1 MIKKINKPFFW
12 DRLLLCQKIK
22 YYGTQLDEEYS
33 KYVDKIE
40 AKKIVKNKCG
50 DLIKIAKIKK
60 FMKNYDDLILDDIKN
75 DCIIKTTHGCGWNIL
90 IHNNNNNNNN
100 NNNDN
105 DNDNLLKIIE
115 KLKSFNK
122 IYGIDS
128 MEKQY
133 SYIKPRY
140 FIEELIKD
148 KYLKDEVLDYMV
160 RCINGEPISMSVQ
173 QKSISKQNSYNIK
186 GNLILAPQLFKIPK
200 PVKFN
205 ELLNLARLL
214 SKGFEFVRI
223 DFFIDIN
230 DDIYFSEFTFTP
242 AGGNQIF
249 PYNIEKKLGKLWV

>member
-1 MIKKINKPFFW
+1 MIKKIIKPNNW
-12 DRLLLCQKIK
+12 NNLLLCQKIK
-22 YYGTQLDEEYS
+22 YYGTQLDKEYS
-33 KYVDKIE
+33 KYVDKLN
-40 AKKIVKNKCG
+40 AKEIVKNRCG
-50 DLIKIAKIKK
+50 DLIKIAKVRKL
-60 FMKNYDDLILDDIKN
+60 MKSYDDLTLDDIKN
-75 DCIIKTTHGCGWNIL
+75 NCIIKTTHGCGWNIL
-90 IHNNNNNNNN
+90 IQNNNNNNNN
-100 NNNDN
+100 NNLIN
-105 DNDNLLKIIE
+105 IIE

-140 FIEELIKD
+140 FIEELIID
-148 KYLKDEVLDYMV
+148 KYLKKEVMDYMV

-173 QKSISKQNSYNIK
+173 QKSIAKQNSYNT
-186 GNLILAPQLFKIPK
+186 NWELIMPQQLFEISK

-242 AGGNQIF
+242 AGGNPIF
-249 PYNIEKKLGKLWV
+249 PYNIEKEFGKLWVQ

>member
-1 MIKKINKPFFW
+1 MIKKIIKPNNW
-12 DRLLLCQKIK
+12 NELLLCQKIK

-33 KYVDKIE
+33 KYVDKLN
-40 AKKIVKNKCG
+40 AKEIVKSKCG
-50 DLIKIAKIKK
+50 DLIKIAKVKK
-60 FMKNYDDLILDDIKN
+60 LMKNYDDLILDDIKTN
-75 DCIIKTTHGCGWNIL
+75 CIIKTTHASGWNIS
-90 IHNNNNNNNN
+90 INA
-100 NNNDN
+100 ND
-105 DNDNLLKIIE
+105 DNNLLEIIE

-122 IYGIDS
+122 IYGQGD

-133 SYIKPRY
+133 NYIKPRY

-173 QKSISKQNSYNIK
+173 QKSIGKQNSYN
-186 GNLILAPQLFKIPK
+186 NNWDLIISPQLFKIPK

-205 ELLNLARLL
+205 ELFNLSRLL

-242 AGGNQIF
+242 AGGNPIF
-249 PYNIEKKLGKLWV
+249 SYNIEKEFGKLWI

>member
-1 MIKKINKPFFW
+1 MIKKIIKPKNW
-12 DRLLLCQKIK
+12 DELVLCQKIK

-33 KYVDKIE
+33 KYVDKLN
-40 AKKIVKNKCG
+40 AKEIVKNRCG
-50 DLIKIAKIKK
+50 DLIKIAKVRKL
-60 FMKNYDDLILDDIKN
+60 MKNYDDLTLDDIKS

-90 IHNNNNNNNN
+90 INNDINNNI
-100 NNNDN
+100 NNDN
-105 DNDNLLKIIE
+105 NDLIEIIE

-122 IYGIDS
+122 IYS
-128 MEKQY
+128 TVEKQY

-140 FIEELIKD
+140 FIEELITD
-148 KYLKDEVLDYMV
+148 KYLKNEVLDYMV

-173 QKSISKQNSYNIK
+173 HKSIAKQNSYNT
-186 GNLILAPQLFKIPK
+186 NWVLILPQQLFKIPR

-214 SKGFEFVRI
+214 SKEFEFVRL

-242 AGGNQIF
+242 AGGNPIF
-249 PYNIEKKLGKLWV
+249 TYNIEKEFGKIWT